1 MIIVVFFGIVGIW
14 VAAWYFRKRYIRKRD
29 KAFEMRPP
37 VAWGP
42 HQMQGATGG
51 YNYGDGVT
59 DASRGGRSMG
69 AGGHHKEALAMATP
83 SDATMGKR
91 ESKGW
96 LRKSRN

>member
-1 MIIVVFFGIVGIW
+1 
-14 VAAWYFRKRYIRKRD
+14 
-29 KAFEMRPP
+29 MRPP

-51 YNYGDGVT
+51 YKYGDGVT
-59 DASRGGRSMG
+59 DASRGGRNMG
-69 AGGHHKEALAMATP
+69 TGGHHKEALAMATP
-83 SDATMGKR
+83 ANATKEKR